1 MIEGILRV
9 FKQLLLL
16 DYRSFYFLV
25 LGDFGDKIKKEL
37 MELTGNC
44 CIMSLTVV
52 FMIAQG
58 KIKKFLTIF
67 FFGFNLEGFL
77 KQLQL
82 NKVIIKRPQI

>member
-58 KIKKFLTIF
+58 KIKIFLLF
-67 FFGFNLEGFL
+67 CCFL
-77 KQLQL
+77 LFQFRG
-82 NKVIIKRPQI
+82 IS

>member
-58 KIKKFLTIF
+58 KIKNLLTIF
-67 FFGFNLEGFL
+67 FFCFNLEGFL

>member
-44 CIMSLTVV
+44 CIVSLTVV

-58 KIKKFLTIF
+58 KIKKILTIF
-67 FFGFNLEGFL
+67 FCFNLEGFL

>member
-1 MIEGILRV
+1 MIEGLLRV

-25 LGDFGDKIKKEL
+25 LGDFGDKKKEL

-52 FMIAQG
+52 FIIAQG
-58 KIKKFLTIF
+58 KIEKNFTILFWFQSGRIF
-67 FFGFNLEGFL
+67 FS
-77 KQLQL
+77 
-82 NKVIIKRPQI
+82 

>member
-44 CIMSLTVV
+44 CIVSLTVV

-58 KIKKFLTIF
+58 KIKKKLKYF
-67 FFGFNLEGFL
+67 FFCFNLEGFL

>member
-44 CIMSLTVV
+44 CIVSLTVV

-58 KIKKFLTIF
+58 KIKKNLQYF
-67 FFGFNLEGFL
+67 FFCFNLEGFL

>member
-16 DYRSFYFLV
+16 DHRSFYFLV

-44 CIMSLTVV
+44 CIVSLTVV

-58 KIKKFLTIF
+58 KIKFFLLF
-67 FFGFNLEGFL
+67 CCFL
-77 KQLQL
+77 LFQFRG
-82 NKVIIKRPQI
+82 IS

>member
-1 MIEGILRV
+1 MYLNNCYC
-9 FKQLLLL
+9 L
-16 DYRSFYFLV
+16 YFLV

-58 KIKKFLTIF
+58 KIKKKLKYF
-67 FFGFNLEGFL
+67 FFFL
-77 KQLQL
+77 FQFRG
-82 NKVIIKRPQI
+82 IS

>member
-16 DYRSFYFLV
+16 DHRSFYFLV

-44 CIMSLTVV
+44 CIVSLTVV

-58 KIKKFLTIF
+58 KIKKKLNF
-67 FFGFNLEGFL
+67 FFCFNLEGFL

>member
-44 CIMSLTVV
+44 CIVSLTVV

-58 KIKKFLTIF
+58 KIKKILQYF
-67 FFGFNLEGFL
+67 FVCFNLEGFL
-77 KQLQL
+77 
-82 NKVIIKRPQI
+82 